1 MIGSLREPRLVY
13 TLGQVFE
20 LVSVN
25 VTDLGP
31 KASLE
36 MGRKEAIWI
45 HGKQV

>member
-1 MIGSLREPRLVY
+1 MY
-13 TLGQVFE
+13 TLDQVFK

-36 MGRKEAIWI
+36 MGRKEATWI